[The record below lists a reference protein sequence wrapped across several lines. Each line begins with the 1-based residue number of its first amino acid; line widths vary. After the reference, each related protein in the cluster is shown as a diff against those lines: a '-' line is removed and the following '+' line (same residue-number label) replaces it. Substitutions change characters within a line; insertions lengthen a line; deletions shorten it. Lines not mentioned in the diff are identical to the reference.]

1 MVDLV
6 EGMKRA
12 AMLDIAL
19 YEQVEH
25 DQSAMQKA
33 MMVVVLSSIAS
44 GLGSFNLQ
52 AGIFSA
58 IIGLIVGTVFAL
70 IGWFVFAFIIYLVGT
85 KLMPEPQTEADHGQL
100 LRTLGFAAA
109 PGVLRIFGII
119 PGLGGLIS
127 FAASIWV
134 LVTTVVAARQALDY
148 KDTWRAV
155 VVCIIAWFAYMLV
168 LFLPMVLMRM

>member
-12 AMLDIAL
+12 AMLDVEL

-25 DQSAMQKA
+25 DQSAMQQA
-33 MMVVVLSSIAS
+33 MMIVAISSIAT
-44 GLGSFNLQ
+44 GIGSFSLQ
-52 AGIFSA
+52 GGLFSA
-58 IIGLIVGTVFAL
+58 IIGLIIGSIFAL
-70 IGWFVFAFIIYLVGT
+70 IGWFVFAFIIYLIGT

-127 FAASIWV
+127 LAASIWV

-155 VVCIIAWFAYMLV
+155 VVCIIGWFAYMLV
-168 LFLPMVLMRM
+168 LFIPIVLIRM